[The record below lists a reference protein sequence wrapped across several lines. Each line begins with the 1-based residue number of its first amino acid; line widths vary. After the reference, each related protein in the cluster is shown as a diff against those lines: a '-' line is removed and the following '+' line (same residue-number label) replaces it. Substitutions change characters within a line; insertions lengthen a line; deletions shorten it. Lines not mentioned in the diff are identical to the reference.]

1 MAIKRKI
8 FSLYFRFLCLA
19 SLGFRDF
26 SNNPKNCSNKAT
38 LELKH
43 ALFLTPLVKKPN
55 KKQQHI
61 CVNITNL
68 VYSFACVHFFRKIL
82 METTFLEKYFFHHK
96 GIFSHGFS
104 HLLLASICLNIHENL
119 ERDIKVH
126 N

>member
-43 ALFLTPLVKKPN
+43 ALFLTPLVKKT
-55 KKQQHI
+55 QQKTATYM
-61 CVNITNL
+61 CKYYKSRV
-68 VYSFACVHFFRKIL
+68 FFC
-82 METTFLEKYFFHHK
+82 MCTFL
-96 GIFSHGFS
+96 
-104 HLLLASICLNIHENL
+104 
-119 ERDIKVH
+119 
-126 N
+126 